1 MGSAIDGPTYWTTC
15 TVTDCVPGETVAFG
29 VGSSDKPL
37 DGSTTRLAPNSDGT
51 DVTESFALAPTMGLR
66 AYSFVL
72 GWARG
77 KSNQR
82 GMQATLDAIKA
93 EVESVA

>member
-1 MGSAIDGPTYWTTC
+1 MKRNGKGPTYWTTC
-15 TVTDCVPGETVAFG
+15 TVTDCVPGETFPFG
-29 VGSSDKPL
+29 VGWSDKPL
-37 DGSTTRLAPNSDGT
+37 NVWRYELAPNGDGT
-51 DVTESFALAPTMGLR
+51 DVTESFTLAPTMGLR
-66 AYSFVL
+66 AYWFVL

-77 KSNQR
+77 KTNQR